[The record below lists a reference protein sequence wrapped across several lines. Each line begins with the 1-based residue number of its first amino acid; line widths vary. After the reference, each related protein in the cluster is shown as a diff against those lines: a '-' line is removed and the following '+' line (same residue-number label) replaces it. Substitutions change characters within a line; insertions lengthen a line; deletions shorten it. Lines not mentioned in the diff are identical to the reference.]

1 MPRLVREHEIL
12 RVAASILGND
22 PIKSAEAACRE
33 ILIWAQKRSGD
44 VCPVRLGIYRVL
56 IICLVV
62 ETVLLCGL
70 VIKAQIYGLSAQMI
84 RIKKEAGR
92 IWTTEV
98 VVGLMDGRPA
108 QLSARLLASTTE
120 NQLEIEPHVPGFV
133 QQVSEACG
141 LACGPYKLSTT
152 PWLVDSEYE
161 ADRLIEMLLNPHR
174 RLPVFVLTVPE
185 NADNSETPLLN
196 ADELTRATLGMAHVV
211 IVPPKYT
218 WAISNRFGRLRSV
231 FGGAVRA
238 YLAGFTEDA
247 DPYGHRLIL
256 GDNIASPEGQMQ
268 CMRWMRSLAAS
279 ESIRS
284 ARLGQDVL
292 AFADIKNAS
301 LRLKQQR
308 LEQEGASDSEQLEA
322 AKAHIKA
329 LEKQIEEEKSLQ
341 QAFSDEHAK
350 AEERAVA
357 AERQMSASAFR
368 IQQLIEQLI
377 QRGETPDTNID
388 LPTTWSEFT
397 EWCDTNL
404 AGRVVL
410 APVARRGVK
419 SAEFEDVRLV
429 ARCLIWLANDC
440 RNWRM
445 EGGKEQFEKNP
456 SKRGSEMRIVELMNL
471 TWIGKDSDIQLI
483 GISRMVGIHVIQSDA

>member
-1 MPRLVREHEIL
+1 MAVH
-12 RVAASILGND
+12 S
-22 PIKSAEAACRE
+22 
-33 ILIWAQKRSGD
+33 
-44 VCPVRLGIYRVL
+44 
-56 IICLVV
+56 
-62 ETVLLCGL
+62 
-70 VIKAQIYGLSAQMI
+70 
-84 RIKKEAGR
+84 
-92 IWTTEV
+92 TERTFV
-98 VVGLMDGRPA
+98 
-108 QLSARLLASTTE
+108 ASTTE

-152 PWLVDSEYE
+152 PWLVDSDYE

-445 EGGKEQFEKNP
+445 EGGKGTIREESVEEGIRNAHCGTDEFDLDWQGQRYTADWHIKNGGNTRDP
-456 SKRGSEMRIVELMNL
+456 KRCLKNLLLLGLCYPTNCSSRHAFDIGGPERVDVEISCSSFMCRIPTLLMPF
-471 TWIGKDSDIQLI
+471 
-483 GISRMVGIHVIQSDA
+483 